1 MGEWR
6 CLLLLI
12 AADIVENDE
21 VVLVLRKEL
30 VDQGE
35 ILLDELVDLFEG
47 GVEGGDFSSGEGD
60 CVESCLSLLTS
71 RVRLE

>member
-1 MGEWR
+1 MREWR

-47 GVEGGDFSSGEGD
+47 GVEGGDFAAGRET
-60 CVESCLSLLTS
+60 VW
-71 RVRLE
+71 RAA